1 MQINETKTKFM
12 KKDFTK
18 DNTLA
23 LKGIA
28 ILMMMFHHCFRVTG
42 LFENYEVSFFP
53 FNQNFVVQMSD
64 TFKISVSIFAFITG
78 YGLVLS
84 LRKLSKKYDWTNKQI
99 GKWTVNRIIKTLA
112 GFLDYSYNLIYSMPI
127 NRWKNRKYILF

>member
-1 MQINETKTKFM
+1 ME
-12 KKDFTK
+12 KKEFSK

-28 ILMMMFHHCFRVTG
+28 IIMLLFHHCFSTVSR
-42 LFENYEVSFFP
+42 FENYSVSFFP
-53 FNQNFVVQMSD
+53 LTQNFVVEMTL
-64 TFKISVSIFAFITG
+64 TFKICVSIFAFITG